1 MAHPTARPPAY
12 DVVMVSFD
20 GVDTADRVM
29 HQVKAEEKLQGCE
42 IEGEAIVSRDGD
54 GNVHFHERGAAGI
67 GATFGAATAGM
78 LGLVGGPVFLLGMLV
93 LGGIAG
99 GVAGHFAGQVL
110 PPEDLRKVGE
120 TLRPGSSAYIVVV
133 DAQHADGV
141 AAAFA
146 EHSPNVLNIPVET
159 ELSSVIREA
168 ITHRVIRV

>member
-1 MAHPTARPPAY
+1 MAAPTPRPPAY

-42 IEGEAIVSRDGD
+42 IEAEAIISRDAD
-54 GNVHFHERGAAGI
+54 GKVHFHERGSAGI

-78 LGLVGGPVFLLGMLV
+78 LGLVGGPVFLLAMVV
-93 LGGIAG
+93 LGGVAG
-99 GVAGHFAGQVL
+99 GVAGHFAGQAL

-120 TLRPGSSAYIVVV
+120 TLRPASSAYLVVV
-133 DAQHADGV
+133 DAEHADGV

-146 EHSPNVLNIPVET
+146 EHSSAVLNIPVET
-159 ELSSVIREA
+159 ELASVVREA
-168 ITHRVIRV
+168 ITHRVRRV